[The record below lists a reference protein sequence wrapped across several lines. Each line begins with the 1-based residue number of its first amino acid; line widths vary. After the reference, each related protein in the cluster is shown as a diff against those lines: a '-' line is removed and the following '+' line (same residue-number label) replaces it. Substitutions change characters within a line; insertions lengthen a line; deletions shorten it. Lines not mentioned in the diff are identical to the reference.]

1 MGMPIIGITCNVLN
15 SIPDTV
21 TVGIGA
27 PGQGWQLLAEDY
39 LTAVEKAGGIPII
52 LPVDRDLKHIPRLL
66 DMVDGVLVSGGN
78 DISPMLYNERI
89 NRYCGLLDPDR
100 DTFEI
105 ELSKHAIEIDK
116 PVLGVCRGI
125 QILNIALGGTVYQDL
140 PSSGFELHTILT
152 NERNVPTHSVKIEK
166 DSPLIHILGEE
177 VVPVNSF
184 HHQGIR
190 EVAPA
195 LKTAAVTP
203 DGLVEAVYM
212 PDKKFVLA
220 IQWHPEMMFDSEQQA
235 ALFTAFIETCR

>member
-27 PGQGWQLLAEDY
+27 PGQSWQLLAEDY
-39 LTAVEKAGGIPII
+39 LTAVKKAGGIPII

-66 DMVDGVLVSGGN
+66 NMVDGVLVSGGN

-105 ELSKHAIEIDK
+105 ELSKRAIEIDK
-116 PVLGVCRGI
+116 PLLGVCRGI

-166 DSPLIHILGEE
+166 DSPFMAIFGKGEIF
-177 VVPVNSF
+177 VNSF

-190 EVAPA
+190 EVAQS
-195 LKTAAVTP
+195 LETAAVTP

-212 PDKKFVLA
+212 PDKKFVMA
-220 IQWHPEMMFDSEQQA
+220 IQWHPEMMFDSKQQA
-235 ALFTAFIETCR
+235 SLFGSFIEASK